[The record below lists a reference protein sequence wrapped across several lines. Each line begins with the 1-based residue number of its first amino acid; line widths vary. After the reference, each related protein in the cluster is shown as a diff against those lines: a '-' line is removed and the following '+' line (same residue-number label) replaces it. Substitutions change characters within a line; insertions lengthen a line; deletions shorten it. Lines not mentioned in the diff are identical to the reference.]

1 MIPDSY
7 RTRTGVWT
15 QACLALRHS
24 TSTDVADDL
33 NQNHRVGSLGQMHGS
48 VSHFRSADLDSTV
61 EAWANSILSKLLP
74 QRVLMY
80 TQVGTQPVI
89 LLLASLKK
97 KQETIQILW
106 VEVKAGGTQGPDT
119 GASGEEGA

>member
-1 MIPDSY
+1 
-7 RTRTGVWT
+7 
-15 QACLALRHS
+15 
-24 TSTDVADDL
+24 
-33 NQNHRVGSLGQMHGS
+33 MHGS